1 MTIIYGK
8 VFSLVE
14 ENPPISGCTTS
25 ETLMNGSDFSVV
37 SLALGEG
44 TGISDTIYDIPRLW
58 ISFHGSLEVNGKSLP
73 AGSLYAVPLST
84 PVSIRA
90 GENSVYEEIILPQGT
105 FMKNVIQDGEIKSL
119 KDLIPSGKGKI
130 INRDLVDSDTIMM
143 AALSM
148 DAGCAL
154 PAHAAPGEALITVL
168 DGEGVMMY
176 EGTDHP
182 IHAGESFRMAKGGRH
197 AVKAVTPFKMLLILE
212 KEKR

>member
-1 MTIIYGK
+1 MHHFRNTYERIR
-8 VFSLVE
+8 FFRS
-14 ENPPISGCTTS
+14 
-25 ETLMNGSDFSVV
+25 F
-37 SLALGEG
+37 LALGEG

-84 PVSIRA
+84 PVSIQA
-90 GENSVYEEIILPQGT
+90 GEDSVYEEIILPQGT

-119 KDLIPSGKGKI
+119 KDLIPSGKGRI

-154 PAHAAPGEALITVL
+154 PAHAA
-168 DGEGVMMY
+168 
-176 EGTDHP
+176 
-182 IHAGESFRMAKGGRH
+182 R
-197 AVKAVTPFKMLLILE
+197 
-212 KEKR
+212 EKR